1 LAAKHTIGVAIGLPE
16 PFGTELTLWRERLGD
31 PLALAIPPHITLVP
45 PTILDDVELAAVE
58 THLESVAA
66 QQWPFG
72 IHLRGTGSFRP
83 VSPVVFV
90 ALAAGISD
98 CERLERAVRTGPLAS
113 PPKFHYHP
121 HVTVAH
127 DVAPDALDHAFTEM
141 ANYEARFAVA
151 DLGLFECGDDGIW
164 RTERQFAFG
173 RGSQSDPI
181 ANLVG
186 S

>member
-1 LAAKHTIGVAIGLPE
+1 VGSKHTIGVAIGLPE

-31 PLALAIPPHITLVP
+31 PLALAIPPHITLIP

-98 CERLERAVRTGPLAS
+98 CERLERVVRTGPLAS

-127 DVAPDALDHAFTEM
+127 DVLPDALDRAFTEM

-151 DLGLFECGDDGIW
+151 ELGLFECGDDGIW

-173 RGSQSDPI
+173 RGSQSDPL

-186 S
+186 G